1 MVWGSKVA
9 ALVVE
14 GEAEDAEDGAKT
26 DDADGVV
33 SEGDVLV
40 TDATPSEMDEDNDEG
55 IGDGAID
62 TDAVAE
68 DIAQVEISVALERTV
83 ADAVRMDVES
93 KAPVDPRFVVKLVSI
108 LVLWPNI
115 ALSGAVPASD
125 GRVAAVAGPTDCTC

>member
-26 DDADGVV
+26 DDDEVV
-33 SEGDVLV
+33 SDGDVLV
-40 TDATPSEMDEDNDEG
+40 ADATPGVMDEEG

-62 TDAVAE
+62 TDAVTE

-83 ADAVRMDVES
+83 ADAVRMDVEP
-93 KAPVDPRFVVKLVSI
+93 KAPVDPRFVVKPMST

-115 ALSGAVPASD
+115 ALSGVVPVSE

>member
-1 MVWGSKVA
+1 MA

-83 ADAVRMDVES
+83 ADADVEP
-93 KAPVDPRFVVKLVSI
+93 KAPVDPRFVVKLVSTF
-108 LVLWPNI
+108 VL
-115 ALSGAVPASD
+115 
-125 GRVAAVAGPTDCTC
+125 